1 MKSNLFTFLI
11 FSCVLFLNSCAKVY
25 HVPNISTIVQEQ
37 KEIAIITPQ
46 VIMDKRATISEN
58 TIDEQQFSE
67 AIYLQFE
74 MYDWMLKRQRKGQFV
89 ADIQIQDVVKTN
101 ETLEAAGFFDGQ
113 AYTNKEVCELL
124 GVDAILFSTYTLDV
138 PFDVGTVATAVLLDD
153 WNPHQRT
160 TVDLSIYDN
169 KEQELIWNYKNK
181 LRTTVSNPDQFVT
194 SFMQNASK
202 KMPYF
207 LEKN

>member
-1 MKSNLFTFLI
+1 
-11 FSCVLFLNSCAKVY
+11 
-25 HVPNISTIVQEQ
+25 
-37 KEIAIITPQ
+37 
-46 VIMDKRATISEN
+46 
-58 TIDEQQFSE
+58 
-67 AIYLQFE
+67 